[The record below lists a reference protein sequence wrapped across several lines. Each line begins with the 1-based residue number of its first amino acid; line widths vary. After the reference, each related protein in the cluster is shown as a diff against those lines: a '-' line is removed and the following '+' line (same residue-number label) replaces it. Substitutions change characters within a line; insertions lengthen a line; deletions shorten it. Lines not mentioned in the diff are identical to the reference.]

1 MQYPFRSMAIKG
13 LSHWTKLTRLIAG
26 NGIAMRNLEAF
37 GANVW
42 CSLNTKM
49 PLIGLVGGDDVVLD
63 IQDDGGSI
71 VMLKVRNQR
80 LNIYIARS
88 D

>member
-42 CSLNTKM
+42 FSLNTKM

-88 D
+88 Y

>member
-13 LSHWTKLTRLIAG
+13 LTHWTQLTCLITG

-42 CSLNTKM
+42 FSLNTKM
-49 PLIGLVGGDDVVLD
+49 PLIGLVGGNDVVLD
-63 IQDDGGSI
+63 IQDDGGSF

>member
-1 MQYPFRSMAIKG
+1 
-13 LSHWTKLTRLIAG
+13 
-26 NGIAMRNLEAF
+26 MRNLEAF
-37 GANVW
+37 RPNVW
-42 CSLNTKM
+42 FSLNTKM

>member
-1 MQYPFRSMAIKG
+1 
-13 LSHWTKLTRLIAG
+13 
-26 NGIAMRNLEAF
+26 MRDPEAF
-37 GANVW
+37 VANVW
-42 CSLNTKM
+42 FTLNTKM
-49 PLIGLVGGDDVVLD
+49 PLIGLVGGNDVVLD